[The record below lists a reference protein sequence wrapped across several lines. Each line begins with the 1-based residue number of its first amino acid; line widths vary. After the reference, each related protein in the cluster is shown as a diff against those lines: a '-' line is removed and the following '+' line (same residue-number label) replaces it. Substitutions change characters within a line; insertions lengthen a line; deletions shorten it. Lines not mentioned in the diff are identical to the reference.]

1 MNRAIREVY
10 AEMTHAER
18 QGQRRARLQ
27 EIQRELSDA
36 HAVIAAQEALV
47 RELTNERRQI
57 NAALLED
64 ATL

>member
-47 RELTNERRQI
+47 RELNDERRQI
-57 NAALLED
+57 NAALLES
-64 ATL
+64 AT